1 MTEQDRAE
9 FEAWAKSMRLN
20 VKRSAY
26 DGSFWKREAK
36 YAYLA
41 WHAARR
47 TQDAQVRELVEAV
60 LNMAEMGRSEGQE
73 VIVDAKV
80 FDNLQALAQLKETS
94 NE

>member
-20 VKRSAY
+20 VKRSSY

-41 WHAARR
+41 WLAARR
-47 TQDAQVRELVEAV
+47 TQNEKVGELVEAV
-60 LNMAEMGRSEGQE
+60 DELKQHVIRPDYAEGD
-73 VIVDAKV
+73 V
-80 FDNLQALAQLKETS
+80 ALRRVVTLAAQLKEQDD
-94 NE
+94 E